1 MTDLHGL
8 SVPGTVGYSSATRTA
23 TFTPTV
29 AMEPATTYT
38 ARLTTDVR
46 GAVGKRL
53 AATSWRFTMAGV
65 LKPTITAYVPSVPL
79 SLGVGTNTGYKFTLD
94 GKPTLAKHGT
104 LAAAS
109 TVTTS
114 LRRTIA
120 GQAGTWFYVTSGT
133 WKGYW
138 LRESD
143 AVSLPGGSAAAA
155 PGDQVFS
162 PPARVGVKKGTHTG
176 YAFGPVRCH
185 DRHAHL
191 HRRVPRGQR
200 RRAARAARARPAS
213 GSA

>member
-1 MTDLHGL
+1 M
-8 SVPGTVGYSSATRTA
+8 
-23 TFTPTV
+23 
-29 AMEPATTYT
+29 
-38 ARLTTDVR
+38 R

-53 AATSWRFTMAGV
+53 AATSWRFTMAGA
-65 LKPTITAYVPSVPL
+65 LKPTVTAYAPSTPL

-109 TVTTS
+109 TVATS

-143 AVSLPGGSAAAA
+143 AVSLPGGSVAADRAA
-155 PGDQVFS
+155 TRS
-162 PPARVGVKKGTHTG
+162 SAR
-176 YAFGPVRCH
+176 
-185 DRHAHL
+185 RHGSAS
-191 HRRVPRGQR
+191 
-200 RRAARAARARPAS
+200 RRARTPATPSARPVP
-213 GSA
+213 